1 MRGNVGEVLTL
12 YDTKEPKT
20 FFEKIYKY
28 ISRARRSHGSILVLS
43 VSSISVFL

>member
-20 FFEKIYKY
+20 FFEKIYY
-28 ISRARRSHGSILVLS
+28 RARARRSHGSILVLY